1 MFDRFALLT
10 VAASASRSLTDVLPG
25 FVRRALRLL
34 EVQTVLFAAVLMATL
49 FLVLFPVLLL
59 IFYSFSVGTA
69 AEPLRLGLDAWRHAV
84 DNPQILSSVL
94 NTVKLLLSIHMISFP
109 VAIAIAWVLAR
120 TDLPGRHAIEF
131 MFWISF
137 FMPTL
142 SVLLGWIMCLDPEY
156 GVFNHFATM
165 LPFVKQGPFNI
176 YSFWGIVWAHLAS
189 HAITVKVMLLTP
201 TFRNIDG
208 MLEEASRVCGAGR
221 LSTLMRI
228 VVPVTLP
235 ALLAILLLA
244 LIRAMQ
250 SFEIELVLGPPFRFY
265 VYSTLVYTLIG
276 QEPPDFSAA
285 SALATI
291 GLMLIIPLIFVQR
304 WLSMRRHYTTISGKM
319 KVEPVRLGRLRT
331 PVLVVMILVVLT
343 LTAIPLAF
351 LGMASTMKL
360 FGFFD
365 IPEPWT
371 FEHWKTVFT
380 DEAFRQSV
388 VNTLTVSSGAAITAV
403 CLLSLIA
410 YFSVRSTFRGRA
422 LLDFVSWLP
431 FAVPGILF
439 GLGLLYVF
447 LQIPF
452 FRPLYGTMWLLILAT
467 VISGMTFGTQIL
479 KSNLL
484 QLSKDLEDA
493 SRIVGATW
501 FRTFR
506 RVVLPIIIPTVM
518 LVGAT
523 SFITAARDVASVA
536 LVATAG
542 TKTLSLLQLD
552 YMVQGRYGPAAVIS
566 FIVIVMSTG
575 LALLVRLLG
584 LRIGIRN

>member
-1 MFDRFALLT
+1 LT
-10 VAASASRSLTDVLPG
+10 VASASETPSLLPVLA
-25 FVRRALRLL
+25 RRAGRLL
-34 EVQTVLFAAVLMATL
+34 EVQTVLFASILLITL
-49 FLVLFPVLLL
+49 FLVLFPVVLLV
-59 IFYSFSVGTA
+59 FYSFSVGTPT
-69 AEPLRLGLDAWRHAV
+69 EPLRLGLDAWHNAV
-84 DNPQILSSVL
+84 ENPLIFTSVL
-94 NTVKLLLSIHMISFP
+94 NTIKLLLSIHMISFP
-109 VAIAIAWVLAR
+109 IAIVIAWVLAR
-120 TDLPGRHAIEF
+120 TDLPWRRGFEF

-156 GVFNHFATM
+156 GVFNQLATL
-165 LPFVKQGPFNI
+165 LPFVNKGPFNI

-201 TFRNIDG
+201 VFRNIDS
-208 MLEEASRVCGAGR
+208 MIEEASRVCGAGR
-221 LSTLMRI
+221 FSTLLRI

-235 ALLAILLLA
+235 ALLAILMIA

-265 VYSTLVYTLIG
+265 VYSTLVYNLIS
-276 QEPPDFSAA
+276 QEPPDFAAA

-291 GLMLIIPLIFVQR
+291 GLVMILPLIFIQR
-304 WLSMRRHYTTISGKM
+304 WLSTRRLYTTISGKM
-319 KVEPVRLGRLRT
+319 RTEPVQLGGGKI
-331 PVLVVMILVVLT
+331 PVFIIMLIVVLM
-343 LTAIPLAF
+343 LTALPLAF

-360 FGFFD
+360 FGFFNL
-365 IPEPWT
+365 PEPWT
-371 FEHWKTVFT
+371 WEHWTTVFA

-388 VNTLTVSSGAAITAV
+388 VNTVTMSGGAAIVAIV
-403 CLLSLIA
+403 LLSLIA
-410 YFSVRSTFRGRA
+410 YFSIRSTFRGRA

-447 LQIPF
+447 LGIPF
-452 FRPLYGTMWLLILAT
+452 FHPLYGTIWLMIIAT

-493 SRIVGATW
+493 SRVVGASW
-501 FRTFR
+501 QRTFCQ
-506 RVVLPIIIPTVM
+506 VVIPIIVPTVL
-518 LVGAT
+518 LVGTT

-536 LVATAG
+536 LVSTAG
-542 TKTLSLLQLD
+542 TRTLSLLQLD
-552 YMVQGRYGPAAVIS
+552 YMVQGRYGPAAAIS
-566 FIVIVMSTG
+566 FVVIMMSTG
-575 LALLVRLLG
+575 LALLARFFG
-584 LRIGIRN
+584 LRIGLRN

>member
-1 MFDRFALLT
+1 LT
-10 VAASASRSLTDVLPG
+10 VASPSQTPPSLLPILG
-25 FVRRALRLL
+25 WRAARLF
-34 EVQTVLFAAVLMATL
+34 EVQTVLFASVLLITL
-49 FLVLFPVLLL
+49 FLVLFPVVLLV
-59 IFYSFSVGTA
+59 FYSFSVGTPTG
-69 AEPLRLGLDAWRHAV
+69 PLRLGLDAWRNAV
-84 DNPQILSSVL
+84 DNPLILTSVL
-94 NTVKLLLSIHMISFP
+94 NTIKLLLSIHMISFP

-120 TDLPGRHAIEF
+120 TDLPGRQGFEF

-156 GVFNHFATM
+156 GVFNQLATA
-165 LPFVKQGPFNI
+165 LPFVDKGPFNI

-201 TFRNIDG
+201 IFRNIDS
-208 MLEEASRVCGAGR
+208 MLEEASRVCGGGR
-221 LSTLMRI
+221 FSTLIRI

-235 ALLAILLLA
+235 ALLAILMIA

-265 VYSTLVYTLIG
+265 VYSTLVYNLIS
-276 QEPPDFSAA
+276 QEPPDFAAA

-291 GLMLIIPLIFVQR
+291 GLMLILPLIFVQR
-304 WLSMRRHYTTISGKM
+304 WLSTRRLYTTISGRM
-319 KVEPVRLGRLRT
+319 KSEPVGLGRLKA
-331 PVLVVMILVVLT
+331 PVFIVMLIVVLM
-343 LTAIPLAF
+343 LTALPLVF

-360 FGFFD
+360 FGFFSL
-365 IPEPWT
+365 PQPWT
-371 FEHWKTVFT
+371 WEHWTTVFA

-388 VNTLTVSSGAAITAV
+388 VNTVTMSGGAAIAAIV
-403 CLLSLIA
+403 LLSLIA

-447 LQIPF
+447 LGIPF
-452 FRPLYGTMWLLILAT
+452 FHPLYGTIWLMIIAT

-493 SRIVGATW
+493 SRVVGATW
-501 FRTFR
+501 QRTFCQ
-506 RVVLPIIIPTVM
+506 VVIPIIVPTVL
-518 LVGAT
+518 LVGTT

-542 TKTLSLLQLD
+542 TRTLSLLQLD
-552 YMVQGRYGPAAVIS
+552 YMVQGRYGPAAAIS
-566 FIVIVMSTG
+566 FVVILMSTG
-575 LALLVRLLG
+575 LALLARFFG
-584 LRIGIRN
+584 LRIGLRN